1 MRAAAEKLQKLKPV
15 PLTKLADKCS
25 KNENRKLDEQN
36 ITIKA
41 ESHICALGILQ
52 NKASSKNVDQRKFF
66 FATMQSLFHETDR
79 WKEKRKT
86 EHLLQQVC
94 DYQLYQLQ
102 QQFYQ
107 LSMNDAPEVKG
118 KTRSAYIWDCFRQV
132 YKIDSQTQ
140 RNTIFGKVIADYLKY
155 GLNENG
161 RKDRESFVKKPQ
173 MLPLEDQLQESH
185 NAASSSSAP
194 PLLNP
199 LSPKDKEM
207 LEKAQMWKAKV
218 VECKRKAQ
226 ELKEAEENK
235 FKKKKKKKSS

>member
-15 PLTKLADKCS
+15 PLTKLVEKCS
-25 KNENRKLDEQN
+25 KNPNLE
-36 ITIKA
+36 
-41 ESHICALGILQ
+41 LGPH
-52 NKASSKNVDQRKFF
+52 KASSKNVDQRKFF

-79 WKEKRKT
+79 WKEKKKT

-118 KTRSAYIWDCFRQV
+118 KTRSAYIWHCFRQV
-132 YKIDSQTQ
+132 YKIESQTQ

-161 RKDRESFVKKPQ
+161 WKCALSRCGCEDRVCCAME
-173 MLPLEDQLQESH
+173 
-185 NAASSSSAP
+185 
-194 PLLNP
+194 
-199 LSPKDKEM
+199 KEM

-218 VECKRKAQ
+218 VESKRKAQ

-235 FKKKKKKKSS
+235 FKKKKISG